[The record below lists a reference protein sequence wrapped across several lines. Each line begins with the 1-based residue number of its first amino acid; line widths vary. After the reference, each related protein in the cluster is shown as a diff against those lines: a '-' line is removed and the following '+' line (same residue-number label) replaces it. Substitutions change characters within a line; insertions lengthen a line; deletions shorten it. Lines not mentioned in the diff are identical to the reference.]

1 MEGVPTEIDVSEPE
15 KALLEIAAVS
25 RVHDL
30 HVWTITSGMDS
41 LTGRLI
47 VTDMKDAVPVLKR
60 AKPC

>member
-15 KALLEIAAVS
+15 QALLEIAAVS

-41 LTGRLI
+41 LTGHL
-47 VTDMKDAVPVLKR
+47 TDMMDAVPVLKR

>member
-25 RVHDL
+25 GVHDL

-41 LTGRLI
+41 LTGHWS
-47 VTDMKDAVPVLKR
+47 
-60 AKPC
+60 